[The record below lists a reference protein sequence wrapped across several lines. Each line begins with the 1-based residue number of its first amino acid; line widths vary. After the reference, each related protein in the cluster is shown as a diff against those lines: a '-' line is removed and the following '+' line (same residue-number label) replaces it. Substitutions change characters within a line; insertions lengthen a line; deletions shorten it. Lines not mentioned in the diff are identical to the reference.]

1 MKRVFSLLILFVLIL
16 LIYQITVI
24 YFKDDHEKEYK
35 ISVEDKIFE
44 VKERFQKKLG
54 NTYYLEITHDDD
66 NYFYVLENDY
76 NKQEKIIEEIK
87 FYEEDGY
94 KCIYP
99 ILIKGK
105 TTNIECSKD
114 GKLYTDIF
122 LRGTSIINNFLSITK
137 EYGYDGKN
145 LVEDTEQEYEQ
156 LSSNRV
162 YLNNLNDDIIT
173 VWDYKGIEI
182 VNKKL
187 LTSSYPLSFDK
198 YENNHGYLVGRY
210 YVVPIYTS
218 SKVNEFASLSVID
231 IVDNKLSTIK
241 LGYTL
246 SSDTYI
252 NGIVDNKLYYMDP
265 SNLIQ
270 LEVSIEKKDV
280 RLVGDKDKGAQLYNG
295 EWSTVNI
302 YDLINS
308 KVAYKSY
315 KPTEIEKINKA
326 SQIIESA
333 SSYYYYDGKS
343 IYQVSKNNLD
353 KPILLFNVNTINNL
367 IIKDDNIYYVQNDT
381 LYRFSLKTGIKRILV
396 NNELKYNTTNRIG
409 IY

>member
-76 NKQEKIIEEIK
+76 NKQEKIVEEVK

-99 ILIKGK
+99 VLIKDK
-105 TTNIECSKD
+105 TTNIECSKE
-114 GKLYTDIF
+114 GKLYSDIS
-122 LRGTSIINNFLSITK
+122 LRGTSVINNFLSITK

-162 YLNNLNDDIIT
+162 YQNNLNDDIIT

-182 VNKKL
+182 VNKKR

-218 SKVNEFASLSVID
+218 SKVNEFTSLSVID
-231 IVDNKLSTIK
+231 VVDNKLSTIK

-252 NGIVDNKLYYMDP
+252 NGVIDNKLYYMDP

-270 LEVSIEKKDV
+270 LEVSIEKKEA
-280 RLVGDKDKGAQLYNG
+280 RLIGDKDIGAQVYKG

-302 YDLINS
+302 YDLVNS
-308 KVAYKSY
+308 KVNFTSY
-315 KPTEIEKINKA
+315 KPSETEKINNA
-326 SQIIESA
+326 NQIIESA

-343 IYQVSKNNLD
+343 LYQVSKNNLD

-367 IIKDDNIYYVQNDT
+367 IIKGDNIYYVQNDT
-381 LYRFSLKTGIKRILV
+381 LYRLSLKTGIKRILV